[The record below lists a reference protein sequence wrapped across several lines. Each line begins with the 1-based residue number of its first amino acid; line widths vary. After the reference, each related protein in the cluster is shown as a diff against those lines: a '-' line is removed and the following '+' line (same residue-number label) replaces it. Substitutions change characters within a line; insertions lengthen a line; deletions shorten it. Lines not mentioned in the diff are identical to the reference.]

1 LKAKLKRSKKV
12 KLKSEIMTNKKKETD
27 IGKLSF
33 EEAIREL
40 TNIVGKI
47 EQGQIPL
54 QDSLEQYEKG
64 MALIKQCRTILQK
77 AEERIEKISK
87 EQGTENSD
95 RQEKEPD
102 ELFDK

>member
-1 LKAKLKRSKKV
+1 MA
-12 KLKSEIMTNKKKETD
+12 NKKQKTD
-27 IGKLSF
+27 AGKLSF
-33 EEAIREL
+33 EEAIKEL

-77 AEERIEKISK
+77 AEERIEKITRDKDQDSK
-87 EQGTENSD
+87 ADG
-95 RQEKEPD
+95 PD
-102 ELFDK
+102 DNDPEELFK